1 MNVQLGSFLAR
12 FATDIKEA
20 WINERR
26 LNQEQ
31 RHIIHQK
38 NKLMLVVF
46 VTLLI
51 LDILTNLFIFPE
63 IIPAILLTA
72 VFGCAL
78 VAFFVLRPKLAKV
91 GMYVTVCTSFIPF
104 WVVAYLDKDI
114 INFYF
119 LSMPLIMSS
128 LYNRI
133 LPILIASFLTCIT
146 LSFFYIDYSNIV
158 FSNHLKV
165 DVIYFILFSIFVTI
179 FLLFSSRLT
188 GSLLERAE
196 KKEKQTSLEL
206 LSTKEYLEAY
216 FNNTT
221 DSIGVY
227 DLNGTILKVNAS
239 FEKMFHVSEKDIL
252 GTETSFLSFTSANSL
267 RVFLSKLKE
276 QKQLSFE
283 LLTATKEENHIDLN
297 ITLTPVKDSG
307 GEIIAFVFLMKD
319 ITDKKR
325 TEEALMQSE
334 KLSVIGEL
342 AAGVAHEIRNP
353 VTVLKG
359 FVHLLSKESREKEF
373 FTIMDKELE
382 RINQITNE
390 FMALAKPQAI
400 KIKRQNLK
408 ELIQEVC
415 IFLESEAFI
424 HQVVMEVVHFEE
436 YIWLECEPNQ
446 IKQVLINLI
455 KNGMEAMPD
464 GGKITIDTQV
474 VDGYVNLVIKDEGNG
489 IPEEVINKVGQ
500 PFFTTKEQG
509 TGLGLMVSMKI
520 IENHG
525 GQLTIQSE
533 EKVGSTVE
541 ILLPHMKVKVGE

>member
-1 MNVQLGSFLAR
+1 MNFKLGTSYTRFLR
-12 FATDIKEA
+12 SITEL
-20 WINERR
+20 WLNEKRM
-26 LNQEQ
+26 NEEQ
-31 RHIIHQK
+31 IHIIHQK

-46 VTLLI
+46 TTLLF
-51 LDILTNLFIFPE
+51 LDILTNIFIFPE
-63 IIPAILLTA
+63 ILPAIIITA
-72 VFGCAL
+72 GLGCI
-78 VAFFVLRPKLAKV
+78 VAGYFVLRPKLAKV
-91 GMYVTVCTSFIPF
+91 GMYAIVCTSFIPF
-104 WVVAYLDKDI
+104 WVVAYLDKDV

-133 LPILIASFLTCIT
+133 LPILISSFITCIT

-179 FLLFSSRLT
+179 FLLFSSRST
-188 GSLLERAE
+188 GSLLSRAE
-196 KKEKQTSLEL
+196 EKEKRTSMEL

-221 DSIGVY
+221 DAIGVY
-227 DLNGTILKVNAS
+227 DLHGTILKANGS
-239 FEKMFHVSEKDIL
+239 FEKMFEVEANDIV
-252 GTETSFLSFTSANSL
+252 GNKTSFLSFTSKNSL
-267 RVFLSKLKE
+267 RVFLSKLTV

-283 LLTATKEENHIDLN
+283 LLTSTKSGGHIDVS
-297 ITLTPVKDSG
+297 ITVTPVKNSEGD
-307 GEIIAFVFLMKD
+307 ILALVFLMKD

-359 FVHLLSKESREKEF
+359 FVHLLSQENREKEF
-373 FTIMDKELE
+373 YTIMDKELE

-400 KIKRQNLK
+400 NFKKQDLK
-408 ELIQEVC
+408 KLIQEVC
-415 IFLESEAFI
+415 LFLESEAFI
-424 HQVVMEVVHFEE
+424 HQVVINVIHPDE
-436 YIWLECEPNQ
+436 YIWLNCESNQ
-446 IKQVLINLI
+446 IKQVLINTI
-455 KNGMEAMPD
+455 KNGMEAMPN
-464 GGKITIDTQV
+464 GGNITIRTEV
-474 VDGYVNLVIKDEGNG
+474 IDGFVHLSIRDEGSG
-489 IPEEVINKVGQ
+489 ISEEVINKVGQ

-525 GQLTIQSE
+525 GQLTIRSE
-533 EKVGSTVE
+533 ENKGSTVE
-541 ILLPHMKVKVGE
+541 ILLPHSIETE

>member
-1 MNVQLGSFLAR
+1 MNVQVGALFAR
-12 FATDIKEA
+12 VGLNIKEA
-20 WINERR
+20 WLNEKR

-31 RHIIHQK
+31 MHIIHQK

-51 LDILTNLFIFPE
+51 LDLLTNIFIFPE
-63 IIPAILLTA
+63 ILPAILLTA
-72 VFGCAL
+72 GSVCAL

-91 GMYVTVCTSFIPF
+91 GMYVIVCASFIPF
-104 WVVAYLDKDI
+104 WVVAYLDKDV

-133 LPILIASFLTCIT
+133 LPILIASLLTCIT

-165 DVIYFILFSIFVTI
+165 DVFYFILFSVFVTI

-227 DLNGTILKVNAS
+227 DLNGEILKVNAS
-239 FEKMFHVSEKDIL
+239 FEKMFKVEEKDII
-252 GTETSFLSFTSANSL
+252 GSETSFLSFTSPNSL
-267 RVFLSKLKE
+267 RVFLSKLKK

-283 LLTATKEENHIDLN
+283 LLTATSEGMHIDLN
-297 ITLTPVKDSG
+297 ITVTPVKDGQG
-307 GEIIAFVFLMKD
+307 GIIALVFLMKD

-359 FVHLLSKESREKEF
+359 FVHLLSQESREKEF

-408 ELIQEVC
+408 ELIQEVYV
-415 IFLESEAFI
+415 FLESEAFI
-424 HQVVMEVVHFEE
+424 NQVVIEVFHFQES
-436 YIWLECEPNQ
+436 IWLECEPNQ
-446 IKQVLINLI
+446 IKQVLINII

-464 GGKITIDTQV
+464 GGKIIIHTQE
-474 VDGYVNLVIKDEGNG
+474 VDGLVKLLIKDEGDG
-489 IPEEVINKVGQ
+489 IPAEVINKVGQ

-525 GQLTIQSE
+525 GQLTICSE

-541 ILLPHMKVKVGE
+541 ISLPHMKVGE

>member
-1 MNVQLGSFLAR
+1 MNFKLGTILTRSLTSLR
-12 FATDIKEA
+12 EVWLNEKRMNKE
-20 WINERR
+20 
-26 LNQEQ
+26 QV
-31 RHIIHQK
+31 HIIHQK

-46 VTLLI
+46 TTLLF
-51 LDILTNLFIFPE
+51 LDILTNIFIFPE
-63 IIPAILLTA
+63 ILPAILITA
-72 VFGCAL
+72 GTGCLL
-78 VAFFVLRPKLAKV
+78 VGYFVMRPKLAKV
-91 GMYVTVCTSFIPF
+91 GMYVTVCASFIPF
-104 WVVAYLDKDI
+104 WVVAYLDKDV

-133 LPILIASFLTCIT
+133 LPILISSFITCIT
-146 LSFFYIDYSNIV
+146 LSFFYIDYSVIV

-165 DVIYFILFSIFVTI
+165 DVFYFILFSIFVTI

-188 GSLLERAE
+188 GSLLLKAE
-196 KKEKQTSLEL
+196 EKEKRTSLEL

-221 DSIGVY
+221 DAIGVY
-227 DLNGTILKVNAS
+227 DLQGTILKVNGS
-239 FEKMFHVSEKDIL
+239 FEKMFEVVAKDVV
-252 GTETSFLSFTSANSL
+252 GFKTGFLSFTSENSL
-267 RVFLSKLKE
+267 RVFLKKLSN

-283 LLTATKEENHIDLN
+283 LLTSTKSGGHIDVS
-297 ITLTPVKDSG
+297 ITVTPVKNSDG
-307 GEIIAFVFLMKD
+307 DILALVFLMKD
-319 ITDKKR
+319 VTDEKR

-359 FVHLLSKESREKEF
+359 FVQLLSQESREKEF
-373 FTIMDKELE
+373 YTIMDKELE

-400 KIKRQNLK
+400 NFKKQNLR
-408 ELIQEVC
+408 ELIEEVC
-415 IFLESEAFI
+415 LFLESEAFI
-424 HQVVMEVVHFEE
+424 HQVVIEVVHLDE
-436 YIWLECEPNQ
+436 YIWLNCEPNQ
-446 IKQVLINLI
+446 MKQVLINTI

-464 GGKITIDTQV
+464 GGKITIQTEI
-474 VDGYVNLVIKDEGNG
+474 VDGFAHLLIRDEGTG
-489 IPEEVINKVGQ
+489 IPEEVVNKVGQ

-525 GQLTIQSE
+525 GQLTIHSE
-533 EKVGSTVE
+533 ENKGSTVE
-541 ILLPHMKVKVGE
+541 ILLPHSKESE

>member
-1 MNVQLGSFLAR
+1 MNVQVGATFAR
-12 FATDIKEA
+12 YASNIKET
-20 WINERR
+20 WVNERR
-26 LNQEQ
+26 LNLEQ
-31 RHIIHQK
+31 THIIHQK

-46 VTLLI
+46 ITLLT
-51 LDILTNLFIFPE
+51 LDLLTNLFIFPE
-63 IIPAILLTA
+63 ILPAILLTA
-72 VFGCAL
+72 GLGCAL
-78 VAFFVLRPKLAKV
+78 VAFFVLRPKLARV
-91 GMYVTVCTSFIPF
+91 GMYVIVCTSFIPF
-104 WVVAYLDKDI
+104 WVVAYLDKDV

-146 LSFFYIDYSNIV
+146 LSFFYIDYSKIV

-165 DVIYFILFSIFVTI
+165 DVLYFILFSIFVTI

-227 DLNGTILKVNAS
+227 DLNGRILKVNAS
-239 FEKMFHVSEKDIL
+239 FEKMFKVDGKDIL
-252 GTETSFLSFTSANSL
+252 GMETSFLSFTSANSL
-267 RVFLSKLKE
+267 RVFLSKLKK

-283 LLTATKEENHIDLN
+283 LLTATKKGNHVDLN
-297 ITLTPVKDSG
+297 ITVTPVKNSEG
-307 GEIIAFVFLMKD
+307 VIIALVFLMKD

-359 FVHLLSKESREKEF
+359 FVHLLSQESREKEF

-415 IFLESEAFI
+415 VFLESEAFI
-424 HQVVMEVVHFEE
+424 HQVVMEVVHFED

-464 GGKITIDTQV
+464 GGKITIHTQV
-474 VDGYVNLVIKDEGNG
+474 GDGYVNLVIKDEGYG

-525 GQLTIQSE
+525 GQLKIQSE
-533 EKVGSTVE
+533 EKVGSTVK
-541 ILLPHMKVKVGE
+541 ILLPHLKVGE